1 MPILSCCLSHLKI
14 HHMIVFKKY
23 TVMAI
28 ACLAVLSSCG
38 SDNEGGPTTEYDR
51 QTMVAHYADNLLVP
65 AFTVFENKT
74 EAMDAAVNAFV
85 ATPTAGTLATAR
97 TAYQEAYLALQ
108 DVSVYEFG
116 PAEEQLLRANLNI
129 YPTSAAEI
137 ENNVTSGTYDL
148 QAAANLDA
156 KGFPALDYLLYGA
169 GSEAAVVEQYTSGA
183 HAANRKKYLQDV
195 SSLVHQRANA
205 AYTGWTSGN
214 YVDTFKNAQ
223 GTAVGSAVGNLVNQL
238 NFDIDVT
245 KRAKVGFPSGRFSV
259 GEALPE
265 KVEAYYS
272 QTSLDLLK
280 QAIRA
285 EKAAF
290 LGMTANGTNGPG
302 LDDYLD
308 HVEAP
313 YGEGML
319 SDAIEAQ
326 FDAALAAANAVQ
338 GPLAEAV
345 TTQPQAVTKVYD
357 ELQKLIVL
365 TKTDMP
371 SALGVAINYTDSDG
385 D

>member
-1 MPILSCCLSHLKI
+1 
-14 HHMIVFKKY
+14 MIVFKKY